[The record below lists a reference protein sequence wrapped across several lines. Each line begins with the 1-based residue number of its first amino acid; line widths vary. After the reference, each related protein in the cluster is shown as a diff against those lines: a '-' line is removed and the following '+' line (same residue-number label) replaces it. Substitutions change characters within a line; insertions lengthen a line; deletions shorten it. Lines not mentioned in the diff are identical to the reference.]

1 MATSGTITQEKSPQL
16 KTCETLFAS
25 MKAGD
30 WSTFRTC
37 LTDDVVYRV
46 GSTEPMHGIDAVVDF
61 LQSLYTQIKMLDPD
75 IHQILEPE
83 NQVIFEF
90 ETHYLR
96 LKDNKQVDFACTD
109 VLRMDGDKI
118 KDWRVYVDLSPMYAE

>member
-1 MATSGTITQEKSPQL
+1 MATQGTIAQEKSSQRT
-16 KTCETLFAS
+16 TCDTLFDS
-25 MKAGD
+25 MMKND

-46 GSTEPMHGIDAVVDF
+46 GSTESMYGIDAVVSF
-61 LQSLYTQIKMLDPD
+61 LQDLYTQIKMLPPD
-75 IHQILEPE
+75 IHQVVELE
-83 NQVIFEF
+83 NQVIYEF

-96 LKDNKQVDFACTD
+96 LKDNKQVNFACTD